1 MHTWPKSRFVEM
13 ESEASVQRSGE
24 QKILRIGF
32 TILILYRRSQSFT
45 NKSVCNATAALC
57 TAVFWSVSKVEPVE
71 AGTALGEGGG
81 ARRLLPGLGNPQIRN
96 GYNGCD
102 GGWCDV
108 MMVVYFIT
116 I

>member
-1 MHTWPKSRFVEM
+1 MPSCISDR
-13 ESEASVQRSGE
+13 
-24 QKILRIGF
+24 
-32 TILILYRRSQSFT
+32 
-45 NKSVCNATAALC
+45 
-57 TAVFWSVSKVEPVE
+57 SKVEPVE
-71 AGTALGEGGG
+71 AGTALGEAGAALSEGGG
-81 ARRLLPGLGNPQIRN
+81 ARRLLPGLGHPLIRN

>member
-1 MHTWPKSRFVEM
+1 M
-13 ESEASVQRSGE
+13 
-24 QKILRIGF
+24 ILHIGF
-32 TILILYRRSQSFT
+32 TILILYRRSQSYT

-71 AGTALGEGGG
+71 AGTALGEAGAALSEGGG
-81 ARRLLPGLGNPQIRN
+81 ARRLLPGLGHPLIRD

-108 MMVVYFIT
+108 MMVVYSIT